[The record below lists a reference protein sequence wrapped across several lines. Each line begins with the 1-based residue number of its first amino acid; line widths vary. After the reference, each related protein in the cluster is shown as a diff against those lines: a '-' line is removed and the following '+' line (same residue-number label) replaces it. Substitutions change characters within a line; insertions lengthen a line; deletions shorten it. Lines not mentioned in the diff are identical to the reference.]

1 MPGCFLIPEDEKGGR
16 SWMVVTLEE
25 IKQYVRIDSA
35 DEDELLLDLSGT
47 AESLCGDI
55 LRCSFE
61 HGMEAPEPVRTAVL
75 YGISYL
81 YENREQADFKDLTMT
96 LKYLLFG
103 QRDEVF

>member
-1 MPGCFLIPEDEKGGR
+1 ML
-16 SWMVVTLEE
+16 VTLDE

-35 DEDELLLDLSGT
+35 DEDELLLALSGT
-47 AESLCGDI
+47 SESLCGNI
-55 LRCSFE
+55 LRCGFE
-61 HGMEAPEPVRTAVL
+61 PDTEVPEPVRTAVL

-81 YENREQADFKDLTMT
+81 YENREQADFKDLTLT